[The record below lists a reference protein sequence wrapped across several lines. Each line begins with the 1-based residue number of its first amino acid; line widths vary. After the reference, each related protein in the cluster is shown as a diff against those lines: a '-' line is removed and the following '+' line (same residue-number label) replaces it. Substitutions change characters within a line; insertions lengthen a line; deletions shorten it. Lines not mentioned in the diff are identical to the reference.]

1 MSNPNTSFTHSF
13 VVPAGG
19 VRPINSGGRFFR
31 VVKTNVPLAIQR
43 SGAAY
48 QPYEQGDAEELAD
61 GETFDRLEVKNTA
74 AVDAYV
80 EIYVGYGRREQ
91 SRQTVM
97 EPPTRTVGSGKVDLG
112 AETPLVV
119 APLLLAG
126 DLQRKAVYVTN
137 GDGSNLRL
145 EVRDKSGKALGVI
158 LSGESAVFYVSDT
171 IQIYNPNPVAV
182 SVYYGQVYHTA

>member
-1 MSNPNTSFTHSF
+1 MSYPNTSFTHSF

-97 EPPTRTVGSGKVDLG
+97 EPQTRMRSLFAGNIGPGATVAVPPPQ
-112 AETPLVV
+112 A
-119 APLLLAG
+119 AG
-126 DLQRKAVYVTN
+126 DLQRKAVMVYN
-137 GDGSNLRL
+137 GSAELRL
-145 EVRDKSGKALGVI
+145 DVLDASGVKCAFVPFQQGHTFPVSQACGVH
-158 LSGESAVFYVSDT
+158 
-171 IQIYNPNPVAV
+171 NPHGVAV
-182 SVYYGQVYHTA
+182 ECYISEVVWVA